1 MPGADGHLL
10 YNAADPGY
18 HKLSL
23 LDIVEGSFLHAGAA
37 AGWPTCHRV
46 AVCNN
51 VNGVLAVSAIVSQTG
66 ACMLDAC
73 LPVILAQLERS
84 MRCCADLVR
93 FLLEHSPRGAMGPM
107 ANKSLEDLG
116 LVLDSATM
124 EPRGVLCCDDATPAL
139 DAFGLMLSRGVSA
152 LGVRSAT
159 SGALVANLSVSD
171 LRTVLPDRFGTLAL
185 PVRAFLELQTA
196 GGFSGARVR
205 GHAAPGLVTVRADAT
220 LTDAMR
226 AIVDHGLHHVFV
238 VDADGAPL
246 AVVSCTDVLKLLVPS
261 A

>member
-18 HKLSL
+18 HRLSL
-23 LDIVEGSFLHAGAA
+23 LDIVEGSFLYAGATP
-37 AGWPTCHRV
+37 GWPTCHRI
-46 AVCNN
+46 AVCSN
-51 VNGVLAVSAIVSQTG
+51 VSGVLAVSAIVSQTG
-66 ACMLDAC
+66 ACSQCRAFRATLIRPIA
-73 LPVILAQLERS
+73 
-84 MRCCADLVR
+84 ADLVR
-93 FLLEHSPRGAMGPM
+93 FLLEHSPRGALGPM
-107 ANKSLEDLG
+107 ANRSLEDLG
-116 LVLDSATM
+116 LVLDSTTM

-152 LGVRSAT
+152 LGVRSST
-159 SGALVANLSVSD
+159 SGALVANLSISD

-185 PVRAFLELQTA
+185 PTRAFLELQAA
-196 GGFSGARVR
+196 GGFGGARVR
-205 GHAAPGLVTVRADAT
+205 GTAAPRLVTVRADAA

-246 AVVSCTDVLKLLVPS
+246 AVVSCTDVLKLLVPT